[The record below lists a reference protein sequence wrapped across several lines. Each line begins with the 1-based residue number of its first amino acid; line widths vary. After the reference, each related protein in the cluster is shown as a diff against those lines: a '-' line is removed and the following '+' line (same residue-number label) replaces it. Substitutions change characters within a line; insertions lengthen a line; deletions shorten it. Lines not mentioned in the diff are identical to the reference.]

1 MKEEILRIE
10 NVSKEIDGNTY
21 LDNINFQI
29 FKGEIMGLLPL
40 NNHGKSQLIQLISQN
55 ISIDF
60 GRIYFDERLVN
71 NYEYSNMRNNKVYL
85 IDKQVKLIESLK
97 VIDNIYVLNHEF
109 DSYVINEKKL
119 KEKTDELLEELSI
132 NIQSSQY
139 VSELSLYEKTLVE
152 IVKAITSGVQLI
164 IILEISNFLSI
175 EELINFQKLM
185 KYYTQKGISFLYI
198 ANHHEEAFKICDRVC
213 LFENGRV
220 IKVIE
225 KKDFSDDILKPYII
239 TFENREGLKDENES
253 SGNFEFKNFT
263 SENLKGI
270 SFSIKAGE
278 CITIL
283 DINNKG
289 IQDIAEILMGKI
301 QPIEGNINLD
311 HKRID
316 IIDTHSLLENKIA
329 FVPEEPVDKML
340 FYDMSYLENLTF
352 LLMDYKFD
360 ESIVNKK
367 ILKNIKEEYR
377 NIVGGNIEAADL
389 RKLDKKDLYNLVYMR
404 IILLNPKIV
413 FIMQPFSNADMYL
426 RGRIIEL
433 INLLKEKGIGV
444 VILAVSIS
452 DTLFVS
458 DRLLIMEDGKI
469 LNI

>member
-60 GRIYFDERLVN
+60 GRIYFDEKLVN

-263 SENLKGI
+263 SE
-270 SFSIKAGE
+270 
-278 CITIL
+278 
-283 DINNKG
+283 
-289 IQDIAEILMGKI
+289 ILMGKI

>member
-263 SENLKGI
+263 S
-270 SFSIKAGE
+270 
-278 CITIL
+278 
-283 DINNKG
+283 
-289 IQDIAEILMGKI
+289 
-301 QPIEGNINLD
+301 
-311 HKRID
+311 
-316 IIDTHSLLENKIA
+316 
-329 FVPEEPVDKML
+329 L
-340 FYDMSYLENLTF
+340 FW
-352 LLMDYKFD
+352 
-360 ESIVNKK
+360 I
-367 ILKNIKEEYR
+367 
-377 NIVGGNIEAADL
+377 
-389 RKLDKKDLYNLVYMR
+389 
-404 IILLNPKIV
+404 
-413 FIMQPFSNADMYL
+413 
-426 RGRIIEL
+426 
-433 INLLKEKGIGV
+433 
-444 VILAVSIS
+444 
-452 DTLFVS
+452 
-458 DRLLIMEDGKI
+458 
-469 LNI
+469 